1 MKDIWLEDYLSIT
14 NDLFIMCKLL
24 SHLQTSSDQ
33 FAVSEVVDTLEIIN
47 MNYISFLEMNY

>member
-33 FAVSEVVDTLEIIN
+33 FAVSELVDTLDLIN
-47 MNYISFLEMNY
+47 MNYLSFLEMKY

>member
-1 MKDIWLEDYLSIT
+1 MKDIWSGLMIIT
-14 NDLFIMCKLL
+14 NDLLIKMCKSL

>member
-47 MNYISFLEMNY
+47 MNYLSFLEMNY